1 MPNTKQ
7 TITDAEYQIMKI
19 LWRSENKMT
28 VAEVVRELKG
38 TEWTSSTVSTFLQR
52 LLKKGVVSCDKKGK
66 SNLYYPKLLQSEY
79 DLSETENF
87 LSKIYKGSVK
97 NMVATLYKNKKLSN
111 EDISDLKKMFDL
123 E

>member
-19 LWRSENKMT
+19 LWQSKNKMT
-28 VAEVVRELKG
+28 VAEVVRELEG
-38 TEWTSSTVSTFLQR
+38 TEWTPSTVSTFLQR

>member
-1 MPNTKQ
+1 M
-7 TITDAEYQIMKI
+7 DAVYCFNFFAKA
-19 LWRSENKMT
+19 SE
-28 VAEVVRELKG
+28 KG
-38 TEWTSSTVSTFLQR
+38 I
-52 LLKKGVVSCDKKGK
+52 VSCDKKGK
-66 SNLYYPKLLQSEY
+66 SNLYYPLLKQSEY